1 MHPFQVRSI
10 GITDVVQYTEPM
22 NRCRSILSVL
32 IAMWLPLQGYAA
44 VAMPFCQ
51 HSMAAV
57 SAHAGDADHSR
68 HHHDGHSH
76 MTHVDAPGSIS
87 QSTDAN
93 GPQTTLTGEAGGLAC
108 NDCGACHLACAPA
121 IAAIVSVPLLIAGS
135 VLESALA
142 DSPHFFYPELPQ
154 RPPLPALF

>member
-1 MHPFQVRSI
+1 
-10 GITDVVQYTEPM
+10 M

-32 IAMWLPLQGYAA
+32 IAPWLPLQGYAA

-51 HSMAAV
+51 HSMAAA
-57 SAHAGDADHSR
+57 STHAGNADHSQ

-76 MTHVDAPGSIS
+76 MTHGDARGSIS
-87 QSTDAN
+87 QSADADSL
-93 GPQTTLTGEAGGLAC
+93 QLAVMGETNALAC

-121 IAAIVSVPLLIAGS
+121 IVTIVSVPLLIAES
-135 VLESALA
+135 VLESDLA
-142 DSPHFFYPELPQ
+142 DAPYFFYPEQAQ